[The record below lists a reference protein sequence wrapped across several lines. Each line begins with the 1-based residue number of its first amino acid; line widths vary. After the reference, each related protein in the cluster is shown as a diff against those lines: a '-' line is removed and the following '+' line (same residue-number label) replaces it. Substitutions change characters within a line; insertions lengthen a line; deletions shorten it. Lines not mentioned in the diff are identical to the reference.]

1 MKGFKFHH
9 ELFVQWLIDVW
20 LSTFQQMRHL
30 RRKCGKEMQR
40 LELVAEEHC
49 NRANRISEELNQM
62 RADYMEVKRE
72 VGINY

>member
-1 MKGFKFHH
+1 
-9 ELFVQWLIDVW
+9 
-20 LSTFQQMRHL
+20 MRHL

-40 LELVAEEHC
+40 LEQVAEEHC

-72 VGINY
+72 VGNNY